1 MSTGEPTVQ
10 AAVQQALTRV
20 FDPCSVAANA
30 PLNVVEMGLITQ
42 CELDDDGV
50 VRILVSATSPSCILI
65 GSIMKG
71 VVDEVSA
78 VDGVSEVDAQLDTDT
93 FWTPE
98 LMTEE
103 GRAKLDARRQGS
115 LDRVPLRPQ
124 QWRERRPV
132 PVRISGRIPAQSVGA
147 EA

>member
-1 MSTGEPTVQ
+1 MNESPENLQ
-10 AAVQQALTRV
+10 AAIQQALTRV

-30 PLNVVEMGLITQ
+30 PLNVLEMGLITS

-50 VRILVSATSPSCILI
+50 VRIAVSATSPSCVLI

-78 VDGVSEVDAQLDTDT
+78 VEGISEVDASLDTET

-115 LDRVPLRPQ
+115 LARVPLRPQ
-124 QWRERRPV
+124 QWRERQKHAV
-132 PVRISGRIPAQSVGA
+132 S
-147 EA
+147 